1 MCGSEGREPLLDCWR
16 RNGPRPCL
24 LRLSHFLALSS
35 LAVAIGLCS
44 SPRGETGCEQLQM
57 VSGRLATDSRCYGGR
72 AGLGLDGP
80 TTRRY
85 YYEIALSSTCAMSKS
100 SRESYRQERYLSWR
114 RGIQATG
121 VGVVSTLTVISLPAA
136 AE

>member
-1 MCGSEGREPLLDCWR
+1 MCGSEGRDPLLDCWR

-57 VSGRLATDSRCYGGR
+57 VSGRLATDSGWLRREGR
-72 AGLGLDGP
+72 A
-80 TTRRY
+80 
-85 YYEIALSSTCAMSKS
+85 
-100 SRESYRQERYLSWR
+100 RQEAGTDR
-114 RGIQATG
+114 RHAIRT
-121 VGVVSTLTVISLPAA
+121 T
-136 AE
+136 